1 MRNIIYPQIGNAA
14 QHGIF
19 LALSKKMN
27 LKDAIKESQFKLK
40 YSIKRLSKKNLSNCN
55 NQLASIIKRGFI
67 ELSALGKLKSYQ
79 KSKKIIDSNLKFLE
93 GNKWLIKKNISKK
106 RDIRFDFEFNPIN
119 SKNIL
124 LELKVVW
131 KKQNKIPKK
140 IQKQLITYSQNSRKR
155 CIICF
160 LVVKIFGKKSNYIN
174 TFPEF
179 FELKVK

>member
-1 MRNIIYPQIGNAA
+1 MIKLNKFKTQ
-14 QHGIF
+14 
-19 LALSKKMN
+19 KN
-27 LKDAIKESQFKLK
+27 LKTKEVSL
-40 YSIKRLSKKNLSNCN
+40 
-55 NQLASIIKRGFI
+55 
-67 ELSALGKLKSYQ
+67 
-79 KSKKIIDSNLKFLE
+79 
-93 GNKWLIKKNISKK
+93 
-106 RDIRFDFEFNPIN
+106 DFEFNPIN

-160 LVVKIFGKKSNYIN
+160 LVVEIFGTKSNYIN